1 MAIRCLDGVPYC
13 ETCKAAA
20 REPVEA
26 PKIRVYMVHVEVT
39 VESDEPYSDLELEKD
54 VTDAIGELIN
64 VACVGR
70 CDAIESAVSP

>member
-1 MAIRCLDGVPYC
+1 MSFCDCVRCVR
-13 ETCKAAA
+13 A
-20 REPVEA
+20 RTPPEPVEVS
-26 PKIRVYMVHVEVT
+26 KQRVYMVHVEVT

-64 VACVGR
+64 VSCVGR